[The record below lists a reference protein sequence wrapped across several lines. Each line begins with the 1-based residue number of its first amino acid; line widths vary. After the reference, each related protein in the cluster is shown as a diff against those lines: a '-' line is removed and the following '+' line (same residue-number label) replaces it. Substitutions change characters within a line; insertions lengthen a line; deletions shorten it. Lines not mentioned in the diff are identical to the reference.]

1 MALNTKNVETQPEGT
16 GGFITK
22 GLNPG
27 NIKCKITSI
36 AAIKPTKT
44 YRPDEL
50 NVIIGLAGEDL
61 PNFEGYFISKDQ
73 TGPKH
78 KCQVGT
84 VTASEWAFS
93 DFKMNSGDMIYRD
106 VEMIRFLKTLCQELG
121 LGNWVDEMDAKHNFD
136 KVEDLYKHF
145 NDTAPYKD
153 VFMTFCLCGRKYK
166 NGKGYDTYA
175 LFLPKPSNLGKP
187 FSKEP
192 GKVQTFNRAL
202 HIKESKPKEV
212 NSFGGGNETNN
223 NTGGDDGKGNT
234 AGVAATT
241 EDNPHTKA
249 LEQDVKEDQAR
260 FAAEKNKTATTEE
273 EPPLPF
279 NID

>member
-1 MALNTKNVETQPEGT
+1 MALNTKNVDTKAAENG

-27 NIKCKITSI
+27 NVRCKITSI
-36 AAIKPTKT
+36 AAIKPIKT
-44 YRPDEL
+44 YRDDEL
-50 NVIIGLAGEDL
+50 NVVIGLAGEDL
-61 PNFEGYFISKDQ
+61 PNFEGYFIDKSQ

-84 VTASEWAFS
+84 VTAGEWAFS
-93 DFKMNSGDMIYRD
+93 DFKMKNDEMIYRD
-106 VEMIRFLKTLCQELG
+106 VEMIRFLKMLCQELG

-153 VFMTFCLCGRKYK
+153 IFMTFCLSGRKYK
-166 NGKGYDTYA
+166 NKNNYDAFA
-175 LFLPKPSNLGKP
+175 LFLPKFSNLGKP

-202 HIKESKPKEV
+202 HLKESKPKEV
-212 NSFGGGNETNN
+212 NSFGGGNENASTENEH
-223 NTGGDDGKGNT
+223 T
-234 AGVAATT
+234 A
-241 EDNPHTKA
+241 A
-249 LEQDVKEDQAR
+249 LEQDIKEQQA
-260 FAAEKNKTATTEE
+260 NLNQTNSGGNGSEE
-273 EPPLPF
+273 EPLPF
-279 NID
+279 QIGK